1 MQNDVTQIENP
12 IISSKIED
20 YILKLIILLVHFR
33 MKCFFYHLINNLKKY

>member
-33 MKCFFYHLINNLKKY
+33 MKCFFLSFNQ